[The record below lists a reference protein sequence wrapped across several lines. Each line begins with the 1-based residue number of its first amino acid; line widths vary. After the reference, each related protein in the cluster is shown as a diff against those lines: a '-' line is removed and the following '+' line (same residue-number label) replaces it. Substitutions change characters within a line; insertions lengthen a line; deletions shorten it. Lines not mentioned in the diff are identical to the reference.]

1 LVFGAGQMPV
11 KASEQSIR
19 LCLAIRDQA
28 AVLTPAVPAK
38 GVIPYKAAVKAK
50 D

>member
-1 LVFGAGQMPV
+1 MPV

-19 LCLAIRDQA
+19 VCLAIRDQA
-28 AVLTPAVPAK
+28 AVEIPVVQAK
-38 GVIPYKAAVKAK
+38 NGTPYKAAVKPK